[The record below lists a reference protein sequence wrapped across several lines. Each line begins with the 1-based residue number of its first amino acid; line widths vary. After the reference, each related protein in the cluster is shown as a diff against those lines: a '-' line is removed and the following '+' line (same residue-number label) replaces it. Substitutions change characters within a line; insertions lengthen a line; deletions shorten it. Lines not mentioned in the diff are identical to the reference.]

1 MRKRL
6 TAVFMCLCMMLTL
19 LPAPAYAAVRE
30 LVGNPAEENQAL
42 LEELEALTGQ
52 DGEAVLE
59 LLEAYGLLDEDG
71 NLITDQTVILNG
83 AEYTLEEIEAMLDD
97 PATDLSEVGYV
108 GDTPI
113 ALGDLKT
120 IIAIERELQRIEE
133 LYFSGTPFEGE
144 SLDNFNDLLDQV
156 QASGITLNAPQI
168 LAAGSGTRVASV
180 SGINTLSLGG
190 SGTANIEAKAGDTLS
205 VDVTYD
211 PGILAADSVTVSLG
225 SSTATLTSA
234 ATQTLSYTVPSDET
248 VELTVTVSS
257 GNSPT
262 DYVYGELTGAVQL
275 TNPQGFVFQ
284 SGSNYYPAHTVLL
297 SENRAVPV
305 MYTAV
310 GGYGTAYTLT
320 NVNAT
325 DKLEMRGENIT
336 VENIGKTVTDGF
348 ERVSNN
354 ISDYVKSGQPRT
366 FLQKAADLF
375 VVIIGFLLKF
385 IIVLAGIVLLP
396 PLAFVVFILIVVLF
410 ALITGG
416 AGILY
421 HLSPFGMDLYNG
433 VPTPM
438 VIMGCLGTILLIGI
452 PVFSLAY
459 AICAHLFKWSP
470 LSTPVKWVLIV
481 LWIISLILCGI
492 YVNHTGMLWD
502 WQNYWQGNH
511 YWNNNFIWTP

>member
-1 MRKRL
+1 MR
-6 TAVFMCLCMMLTL
+6 
-19 LPAPAYAAVRE
+19 
-30 LVGNPAEENQAL
+30 
-42 LEELEALTGQ
+42 
-52 DGEAVLE
+52 
-59 LLEAYGLLDEDG
+59 
-71 NLITDQTVILNG
+71 
-83 AEYTLEEIEAMLDD
+83 D
-97 PATDLSEVGYV
+97 PDN
-108 GDTPI
+108 
-113 ALGDLKT
+113 
-120 IIAIERELQRIEE
+120 RI
-133 LYFSGTPFEGE
+133 
-144 SLDNFNDLLDQV
+144 
-156 QASGITLNAPQI
+156 
-168 LAAGSGTRVASV
+168 
-180 SGINTLSLGG
+180 LGG
-190 SGTANIEAKAGDTLS
+190 VAGGFAAYMDWDPTLVRIGLFLLMFFYGIMIPIYFLLWIIVPLAKT
-205 VDVTYD
+205 
-211 PGILAADSVTVSLG
+211 
-225 SSTATLTSA
+225 
-234 ATQTLSYTVPSDET
+234 
-248 VELTVTVSS
+248 
-257 GNSPT
+257 
-262 DYVYGELTGAVQL
+262 
-275 TNPQGFVFQ
+275 
-284 SGSNYYPAHTVLL
+284 
-297 SENRAVPV
+297 
-305 MYTAV
+305 
-310 GGYGTAYTLT
+310 
-320 NVNAT
+320 AT

-396 PLAFVVFILIVVLF
+396 PLAFVVFILIVILF

-438 VIMGCLGTILLIGI
+438 VIMGCIGTILLIGI

-511 YWNNNFIWTP
+511 YWNNNFIWAP

>member
-1 MRKRL
+1 
-6 TAVFMCLCMMLTL
+6 
-19 LPAPAYAAVRE
+19 
-30 LVGNPAEENQAL
+30 
-42 LEELEALTGQ
+42 
-52 DGEAVLE
+52 
-59 LLEAYGLLDEDG
+59 
-71 NLITDQTVILNG
+71 
-83 AEYTLEEIEAMLDD
+83 
-97 PATDLSEVGYV
+97 
-108 GDTPI
+108 
-113 ALGDLKT
+113 
-120 IIAIERELQRIEE
+120 
-133 LYFSGTPFEGE
+133 
-144 SLDNFNDLLDQV
+144 
-156 QASGITLNAPQI
+156 
-168 LAAGSGTRVASV
+168 
-180 SGINTLSLGG
+180 
-190 SGTANIEAKAGDTLS
+190 
-205 VDVTYD
+205 
-211 PGILAADSVTVSLG
+211 
-225 SSTATLTSA
+225 
-234 ATQTLSYTVPSDET
+234 
-248 VELTVTVSS
+248 
-257 GNSPT
+257 
-262 DYVYGELTGAVQL
+262 
-275 TNPQGFVFQ
+275 
-284 SGSNYYPAHTVLL
+284 
-297 SENRAVPV
+297 
-305 MYTAV
+305 
-310 GGYGTAYTLT
+310 
-320 NVNAT
+320 
-325 DKLEMRGENIT
+325 MRGENIT

-438 VIMGCLGTILLIGI
+438 VIMGCIGTILLIGI

-511 YWNNNFIWTP
+511 YWNNNFIWAP